1 MRRWLTIVGLALA
14 TGACGGK
21 PEAEDAADGGA
32 GDASLSPVE
41 TVRARRGLVRDGIEG
56 TASVEAHNRV
66 TVRAR
71 ATGTIT
77 ALTVD
82 EGAEVTAAQRLAR
95 IDRPTFAG
103 TLAQARTAKAKA
115 NADLAS
121 ARDQNAQGLVPK
133 QTVKDAAFQASQA
146 GAEVERLLAERGLAQ
161 VVAPL
166 AGVVVTRHV
175 QPGEA
180 VSMGAPL
187 FDLADLSELEAHLRV
202 PERHLLRL
210 REGMTVEVSAEG
222 LGDARV
228 AGRVERVAPTV
239 DPRSGTVK
247 VVVAMGEGAA
257 EGGGPKLRPGMYVR
271 ARIIVD
277 THPDA
282 VLIPK
287 RAVVYEEDRPFAF
300 RVADGKADRVAL
312 KLGFSDRDEVEV
324 LEPIGAGDQLVVFG
338 HRGLESGARVRVVD
352 RPGKPGDAQTTA
364 SAADGGVGAL

>member
-1 MRRWLTIVGLALA
+1 MIGLALV
-14 TGACGGK
+14 TLACGGK
-21 PEAEDAADGGA
+21 PEEEDAADA
-32 GDASLSPVE
+32 GVEDASLSPVE
-41 TVRARRGLVRDGIEG
+41 AVRARRGLVRDGIEG
-56 TASVEAHNRV
+56 TATVEARNRV

-77 ALTVD
+77 AVSVD
-82 EGAEVTAAQRLAR
+82 EGAQVTASQRLAR

-103 TLAQARTAKAKA
+103 ILAKARSAKAKA
-115 NADLAS
+115 KADLAS
-121 ARDQNAQGLVPK
+121 VREQNKQGLVPK

-146 GAEVERLLAERGLAQ
+146 SAEVERLLAERGLAR

-166 AGVVVTRHV
+166 AGVVVRRHV

-180 VSMGAPL
+180 VTMGAPL

-210 REGMTVEVSAEG
+210 HENMTVEISAEG

-228 AGRVERVAPTV
+228 GGTVSRVAPTV

-247 VVVAMGEGAA
+247 VVVALGEGAS

-282 VLIPK
+282 VLVPK
-287 RAVVYEEDRPFAF
+287 RAVVYDEDRPYAF
-300 RVADGKADRVAL
+300 RVADGKADKVPL
-312 KLGFSDRDEVEV
+312 KLGFADRDEVEV
-324 LEPIGAGDQLVVFG
+324 LEPLAVGDQLVVFG

-352 RPGKPGDAQTTA
+352 RPGKKSADAHTTA